1 MRTFGMMILKQK
13 LNKTMQ
19 CVFCKTGQTVEDKTL
34 ITLQRGAAIII
45 IKEVPAEVCSN
56 CGEAYLSARTNQ
68 KVLNLAED
76 AVEKGAELEIIRYPD
91 TYKELV

>member
-1 MRTFGMMILKQK
+1 
-13 LNKTMQ
+13 MQ

-34 ITLQRGAAIII
+34 VTLQRGAAIII

-56 CGEAYLSARTNQ
+56 CGEAYLSATANQ

-91 TYKELV
+91 TYKELVWDNIEVKNGD